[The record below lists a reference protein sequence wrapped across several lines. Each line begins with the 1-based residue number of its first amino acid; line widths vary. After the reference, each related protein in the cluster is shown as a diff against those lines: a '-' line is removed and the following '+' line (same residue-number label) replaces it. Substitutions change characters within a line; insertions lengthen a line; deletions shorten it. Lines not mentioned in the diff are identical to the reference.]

1 MRILG
6 RRAAFRST
14 IDLHLRESARTNHK
28 RKNNKPGHLLL
39 YIDKSAAKNLPAAL
53 RPHTYHVIWGGE
65 GRAGQNAQFAGTGQ
79 RADSVHLVE
88 KLCSFY
94 PLEHHRHTRERAGMR
109 DRGGSAVGARYIVR
123 GGTTRHNCTVLNK
136 NIEGAQGLCP
146 WSPSQEGARDQSSSA
161 RRGLP
166 SKGEAR
172 ALHHQPAPA
181 STLTMPCLLLSLR
194 STRWRKASTLSEN
207 HS

>member
-94 PLEHHRHTRERAGMR
+94 HLDIHRHPRERAGMGEC
-109 DRGGSAVGARYIVR
+109 GGSAVGARYIVR
-123 GGTTRHNCTVLNK
+123 GRGDATQNVF
-136 NIEGAQGLCP
+136 NIKRAQGCCP
-146 WSPSQEGARDQSSSA
+146 WSPPQGGARGQSSSA

-166 SKGEAR
+166 SKGRAR
-172 ALHHQPAPA
+172 ALLHQPAPA
-181 STLTMPCLLLSLR
+181 
-194 STRWRKASTLSEN
+194 
-207 HS
+207 

>member
-1 MRILG
+1 MR
-6 RRAAFRST
+6 
-14 IDLHLRESARTNHK
+14 
-28 RKNNKPGHLLL
+28 
-39 YIDKSAAKNLPAAL
+39 
-53 RPHTYHVIWGGE
+53 VGE

-94 PLEHHRHTRERAGMR
+94 HLDIHRHPRERAGMGEC
-109 DRGGSAVGARYIVR
+109 GGSAVGARYIVR
-123 GGTTRHNCTVLNK
+123 GREDATQNVLNIK
-136 NIEGAQGLCP
+136 RAQGCCP
-146 WSPSQEGARDQSSSA
+146 WSPPQGGARGQSSSA

-181 STLTMPCLLLSLR
+181 STLTMPCFCSHTRQVAKSPRPYRNPKLTKLR
-194 STRWRKASTLSEN
+194 RNAQIPKK
-207 HS
+207 

>member
-1 MRILG
+1 MWATTL
-6 RRAAFRST
+6 S
-14 IDLHLRESARTNHK
+14 LQV
-28 RKNNKPGHLLL
+28 P
-39 YIDKSAAKNLPAAL
+39 
-53 RPHTYHVIWGGE
+53 
-65 GRAGQNAQFAGTGQ
+65 GQ
-79 RADSVHLVE
+79 RTGSVHPME

-94 PLEHHRHTRERAGMR
+94 PLDHHRHTRERAGMR

-136 NIEGAQGLCP
+136 NIEGAQGFCP

-166 SKGEAR
+166 SKEEAR

-181 STLTMPCLLLSLR
+181 STLTMPCLLLSRR
-194 STRWRKASTLSEN
+194 STGGEKPTTTLIVSVA
-207 HS
+207 

>member
-1 MRILG
+1 MQRARLG
-6 RRAAFRST
+6 HHCGWSGLQRPARGAAPLACPQTGPAGENRRCAGRARRARVRVLTPRA
-14 IDLHLRESARTNHK
+14 HCSARLMK
-28 RKNNKPGHLLL
+28 KAPPDAGSCPGHVGVW
-39 YIDKSAAKNLPAAL
+39 KK
-53 RPHTYHVIWGGE
+53 RE

-94 PLEHHRHTRERAGMR
+94 HLDIHRHPRERAGMGEC
-109 DRGGSAVGARYIVR
+109 GGSAVGARYIVR
-123 GGTTRHNCTVLNK
+123 GREDATQNVF
-136 NIEGAQGLCP
+136 NIKRAQGCCP
-146 WSPSQEGARDQSSSA
+146 WSPPQEGARGQSSSA

-181 STLTMPCLLLSLR
+181 
-194 STRWRKASTLSEN
+194 
-207 HS
+207 